1 MSNTCIIPV
10 RKGSERL
17 PKKNYKI
24 LEGKSILEIAILKA
38 IESEVFDEIYINT
51 DDELLEKVSEEY
63 GIKFHHRDVNL
74 ANSDA
79 TSDQVVFDFFN
90 TFNCSNLFWLNTV
103 SPLQT
108 IEDIR
113 NFVRTSKKQDWK
125 SGVSYSPSYV
135 HSFHENTPINFEW
148 SGGFAKTQ
156 DLKPIDCLNYAM
168 MGWSSSMIPKLK
180 DGQLFDENT
189 TLVESSR
196 WSNYLLKTQEDFEII
211 KLLYKNLYQE
221 K

>member
-38 IESEVFDEIYINT
+38 IESKVFDEIYINT

-74 ANSDA
+74 ANSDV

-108 IEDIR
+108 IEDIQ
-113 NFVRTSKKQDWK
+113 NFVRTSKKQGWK

-211 KLLYKNLYQE
+211 KLLYKNLYKE

>member
-1 MSNTCIIPV
+1 M
-10 RKGSERL
+10 
-17 PKKNYKI
+17 
-24 LEGKSILEIAILKA
+24 
-38 IESEVFDEIYINT
+38 
-51 DDELLEKVSEEY
+51 
-63 GIKFHHRDVNL
+63 
-74 ANSDA
+74 
-79 TSDQVVFDFFN
+79 
-90 TFNCSNLFWLNTV
+90 
-103 SPLQT
+103 QT
-108 IEDIR
+108 IEDIQ

-196 WSNYLLKTQEDFEII
+196 WSSYLLKTQEDFEII
-211 KLLYKNLYQE
+211 ELLYKNLYKE

>member
-38 IESEVFDEIYINT
+38 IESKAFDEIYINT
-51 DDELLEKVSEEY
+51 DDELLKKVSEEY
-63 GIKFHHRDVNL
+63 GIKFHHRGEHL

-79 TSDQVVFDFFN
+79 TSDQVVFNFFN

-108 IEDIR
+108 IEDIQ

-135 HSFHENTPINFEW
+135 HSFHENKPINFEW
-148 SGGFAKTQ
+148 SGG
-156 DLKPIDCLNYAM
+156 LSLIH
-168 MGWSSSMIPKLK
+168 I
-180 DGQLFDENT
+180 
-189 TLVESSR
+189 
-196 WSNYLLKTQEDFEII
+196 
-211 KLLYKNLYQE
+211 
-221 K
+221 

>member
-38 IESEVFDEIYINT
+38 TESKVFDEIYINT

-74 ANSDA
+74 ANSDV

-108 IEDIR
+108 IEDIQ

-211 KLLYKNLYQE
+211 KLLYKNLYKE